1 MCGGDSIDDIRYT
14 LLGAIEE
21 ARQQHDQ
28 LQSELADL
36 EEFIERLEAEV

>member
-1 MCGGDSIDDIRYT
+1 MCGGESIDDIRYT
-14 LLGAIEE
+14 LNGAIEE

-36 EEFIERLEAEV
+36 EEFIERLESEM